1 MNYCTVQKA
10 GVFSGGRWLFRELS
24 FGLQVGD
31 RLAVVARNGRGKS
44 SLLRML
50 AGKQQPDEGCLTFRS
65 GLRLV
70 YLPQHTASDPYVT
83 IKEVALSFLSEEA
96 SCLRDYHRALGHG
109 RPEEIERLYQKVD
122 ESSLWLLD
130 ARLTEFLQRLGVAE
144 TDRPFGALS
153 GGQQRRVMLAGL
165 LASDA
170 DLWLLDEPTNHLDLD
185 LIRWLEEELNSRKQ
199 SAMVIVSHDRQFL
212 DATCKIYLEID
223 DGRGHFYPG
232 GYDHFI
238 VRRTQRLEL
247 EKASLRKHQNL
258 LRREEIWAA
267 QTPRARGTKSKARL
281 QALDDLKEAAA
292 RRNDAGEI
300 QLKMLSTRLGAKT
313 LELHNISYSL
323 GEREI
328 IRRFS
333 YSFRPGEKVVL
344 AGPNGSGKST
354 LLKIML
360 GHLNPST
367 GKVVLGE
374 NTRIGYYDQAGIRFD
389 KDQPVID
396 FVRDIAEGIYYTQ
409 KEYLSASEL
418 LKRFDF
424 SPERQHTYLSRLSGG
439 EQKRLYLLSIL
450 MQKPNFLMLDEP
462 GNDLDI
468 PTLEKL
474 EDYLLAFPGT
484 IVVATHDRRMMEK
497 LADTTFLFLGNGEIE
512 LCAGAYFKQRTSIPD
527 KESSKE
533 KKSLTTEKQLLAS
546 KPKSPLSFKEKNEL
560 EKLESEIPQLESQA
574 AELNER
580 IASGLLPFPELHQA
594 IAELD
599 RLTRHINQSLE
610 RWMELEEKRSNGR
623 LS

>member
-10 GVFSGGRWLFRELS
+10 GIFSGGRWLFRELS

-50 AGKQQPDEGCLTFRS
+50 AGKQPPDEGSLTFRS
-65 GLRLV
+65 RLRHI
-70 YLPQHTASDPYVT
+70 YLPQHTVLEPFLTV
-83 IKEVALSFLSEEA
+83 KEVALSYLSDEA
-96 SCLRDYHRALGHG
+96 SFLRDYHRALCHG

-122 ESSLWLLD
+122 ECRLWPLE
-130 ARLTEFLQRLGVAE
+130 ARLMEFLQRLGVAE

-185 LIRWLEEELNSRKQ
+185 LIRWLEEELNRRKQ
-199 SAMVIVSHDRQFL
+199 SAMVIVSHDRHFL
-212 DATCKIYLEID
+212 DATCKTYLEID
-223 DGRGHFYPG
+223 DGRGHCYPG
-232 GYDHFI
+232 GYDHFL
-238 VRRTQRLEL
+238 VRHKQRLEM
-247 EKASLRKHQNL
+247 EEASLRKHQNK
-258 LRREEIWAA
+258 LRREETWAA

-281 QALDDLKEAAA
+281 QALDDLKEVAA

-300 QLKMLSTRLGAKT
+300 RLKMLSTRLGAKT
-313 LELHNISYSL
+313 LELHNISYAL
-323 GEREI
+323 GEKDI

-333 YSFRPGEKVVL
+333 YSFKPGEKVVV

-360 GHLNPST
+360 GDLTPST

-374 NTRIGYYDQAGIRFD
+374 TTRIGYYDQAGIRFD

-424 SPERQHTYLSRLSGG
+424 PPERQHTFISRLSGG

-474 EDYLLAFPGT
+474 EDYLLAFPG
-484 IVVATHDRRMMEK
+484 IVVVVTHDRRMMEK
-497 LADTTFLFLGNGEIE
+497 LADTTFLFRGNGEIE
-512 LCAGAYFKQRTSIPD
+512 LCAGAYLKQKISIPD
-527 KESSKE
+527 EESSIDN
-533 KKSLTTEKQLLAS
+533 KSLTIDKLSSTS
-546 KPKSPLSFKEKNEL
+546 KLKSILSFREKKEL
-560 EKLESEIPQLESQA
+560 EKLESEIPQLESQV
-574 AELNER
+574 AELNEQ
-580 IASGLLPFPELHQA
+580 IASGLLPFSELNQA
-594 IAELD
+594 IAELE
-599 RLTRHINQSLE
+599 RLTRLMDRSLE

-623 LS
+623 LP